1 VPESVAGRPPLLIIF
16 IVVFLDLLGFGI
28 VIPILPYYAEAYGA
42 NALTL
47 GWLLAIY
54 SAMQLVFAPVWGRLS
69 DTHGRRPILV
79 ATILGQGASL
89 LVLGF
94 APSLAWLFVGRA
106 LAGICGANLSTA
118 AAYIADVTPEEGR
131 ARGMGVIGAGFG
143 LGFIFGPAIGGL
155 LSHWGYGTP
164 MFVAAGVA
172 LAAGLFAW
180 ARLPE
185 PPLDPDLR
193 QRHRRSLDRAA
204 IRESLGDGQTRIA
217 ILLFF
222 VLTLAATQTETAFAL
237 FVEARHG
244 YGARQAGLLLG
255 FTGLVMAGVQGGLI
269 GPLSRRFGEARLVA
283 LGALSLAGALVVFA
297 RTSHLAVLVASLA
310 FLGFGMGL
318 THPSLQSLAS
328 RGAAPG
334 RQGATMG
341 VYQSAGSL
349 ARIAG
354 PPVAGFVYDAR
365 GISVPFLAAAGLSL
379 LAFVVAVVWPARGFV
394 REATLTFREA
404 GLRGTLQ
411 RYGWKLF
418 AFFFL
423 FYLVRDA
430 TLYIVLPYLAARGV
444 LSLWR

>member
-1 VPESVAGRPPLLIIF
+1 MPQAAAGRSPLLIIF
-16 IVVFLDLLGFGI
+16 VVVFLDLLGFGI

-42 NALTL
+42 SALTL

-54 SAMQLVFAPVWGRLS
+54 SAMQLVFAPLWGRLS
-69 DTHGRRPILV
+69 DAHGRRPILV

-185 PPLDPDLR
+185 PPLDPQLR
-193 QRHRRSLDRAA
+193 QGHRRSLDRAA
-204 IRESLGDGQTRIA
+204 IRESLGDTRTRIA

-237 FVEARHG
+237 FLESRRG
-244 YGARQAGLLLG
+244 YGAREAGLLLA

-283 LGALSLAGALVVFA
+283 AGGLALGGALVVFA
-297 RTSHLAVLVASLA
+297 TASHLALLVGSLA

-328 RGAAPG
+328 LGAAPG

-349 ARIAG
+349 ARVAG
-354 PPVAGFVYDAR
+354 PPFAGFLYDVYGNA
-365 GISVPFLAAAGLSL
+365 VPFLAAAALSI
-379 LAFVVAVVWPARGFV
+379 LAFGVVITWQTGGFV
-394 REATLTFREA
+394 REATLTFRQ
-404 GLRGTLQ
+404 GGFRGTLE
-411 RYGWKLF
+411 RYGFKLF
-418 AFFFL
+418 AGFVF
-423 FYLVRDA
+423 FYLVRDV

>member
-1 VPESVAGRPPLLIIF
+1 MPTPAAGRSPLPLLF
-16 IVVFLDLLGFGI
+16 VVVFLDLLGFGI

-42 NALTL
+42 DAFTL
-47 GWLLAIY
+47 GLLLAVY
-54 SAMQLVFAPVWGRLS
+54 SAMQLVFAPLWGRLS
-69 DTHGRRPILV
+69 DTHGRRPVLV

-89 LVLGF
+89 LVLGL
-94 APSLAWLFVGRA
+94 APSLLWLFVGRT
-106 LAGICGANLSTA
+106 LAGVCGANISTA
-118 AAYIADVTPEEGR
+118 AAYVADVTSEEDR

-155 LSHWGYGTP
+155 LAHWGFGVP

-172 LAAGLFAW
+172 LASGLFAW

-185 PPLDPDLR
+185 PPLGRDERR
-193 QRHRRSLDRAA
+193 QHRRRLDHAA
-204 IRESLGDGQTRIA
+204 IRESLGDARTRLA

-222 VLTLAATQTETAFAL
+222 VLTLAATQMETAFAL

-244 YGARQAGLLLG
+244 YGAREAGLLLG
-255 FTGLVMAGVQGGLI
+255 LVGLVMAGVQGGLI

-283 LGALSLAGALVVFA
+283 GGALMLAAALAVFA
-297 RTSHLAVLVASLA
+297 RTPHTAVLVGSLA
-310 FLGFGMGL
+310 LLGFGMGL

-328 RGAAPG
+328 RGARAG

-354 PPVAGFVYDAR
+354 PPLAGLLYDAR
-365 GISVPFLAAAGLSL
+365 GASVPFLAAAGMA
-379 LAFVVAVVWPARGFV
+379 LAAFGVAASWSARGFV
-394 REATLTFREA
+394 REATLVFRE
-404 GLRGTLQ
+404 GGFRGTLR

-418 AFFFL
+418 AGFFL
-423 FYLVRDA
+423 FYLVRDV
-430 TLYIVLPYLAARGV
+430 TLYILLPYLAARGV
-444 LSLWR
+444 ISLWR

>member
-1 VPESVAGRPPLLIIF
+1 MPQAAAGRSPLLIIF
-16 IVVFLDLLGFGI
+16 VVVFLDLLGFGI

-69 DTHGRRPILV
+69 DAHGRRPILM

-94 APSLAWLFVGRA
+94 APSLAWLFVGRALAGICGANLSTAAAYIADVTPEEGRA

-172 LAAGLFAW
+172 LAAALFAW

-185 PPLDPDLR
+185 PSLGREER

-204 IRESLGDGQTRIA
+204 FRESLGDARTRVA

-222 VLTLAATQTETAFAL
+222 VLDARRHSDRDGFRPLRRGAPRLRRPRGGPAARLHRARDGGRAGRTGSDRLA
-237 FVEARHG
+237 
-244 YGARQAGLLLG
+244 
-255 FTGLVMAGVQGGLI
+255 
-269 GPLSRRFGEARLVA
+269 PLRRARLVA
-283 LGALSLAGALVVFA
+283 GRARPGLRARLVRGAPPSRSSSPRCVPRA
-297 RTSHLAVLVASLA
+297 RHGDHAPVAEA
-310 FLGFGMGL
+310 I
-318 THPSLQSLAS
+318 AS
-328 RGAAPG
+328 RGAAPAG
-334 RQGATMG
+334 RAPRWAST
-341 VYQSAGSL
+341 SRPAAWRGSPDL
-349 ARIAG
+349 R
-354 PPVAGFVYDAR
+354 
-365 GISVPFLAAAGLSL
+365 
-379 LAFVVAVVWPARGFV
+379 WPASSTTSRESRYPSWLPRRCPCWLSRWRPRG
-394 REATLTFREA
+394 R
-404 GLRGTLQ
+404 
-411 RYGWKLF
+411 
-418 AFFFL
+418 
-423 FYLVRDA
+423 
-430 TLYIVLPYLAARGV
+430 PAALCERP
-444 LSLWR
+444 R